1 MALWQITKEGAPTG
15 VLFDDRQVAR
25 PGDEEF
31 TVELAAAEAQRLKA
45 GGFNYVGPSPDLVD
59 TETPE

>member
-1 MALWQITKEGAPTG
+1 MALWQITKEGVPTG

-45 GGFNYVGPSPDLVD
+45 DGLNYVGPSPDLVD
-59 TETPE
+59 PETL